1 MKLLQQEWLFFT
13 KSVKKLQMHTNS
25 LIELNRSAYQNNID
39 FLKKTFG
46 KKVVLSSVVKGNA
59 YGHGVQEFVA
69 MAFQC
74 GITHFS
80 VFDVEEAKVVKA
92 ELQDKVTIMI
102 MGLVQDEDMEWV
114 IKNNVEFFVFD
125 KSRLTQ
131 AIKTAKKLNKK
142 AILHIEVET
151 GMNRTGFDKNELN
164 HVISLLQKRKEH
176 LLFKGLCTHYAGAE
190 SIDNYYRVDKQIKKF
205 EEIYQY
211 FCKNDLKPEIRHS
224 ACSAASIMFPQTRM
238 DMVRIGIMQY
248 GLWSSPEV
256 FVTYLNSKKSKIDPL
271 QRVISWKSTIM
282 SIKKVN
288 IGDFIGYGSSFMA
301 KRKMKIAVIPIGYCH
316 GYSRSLSNQGRVL
329 IHGQRCIVV
338 GSVNMNMMTVD
349 VTDIDIAK
357 KEDEVV
363 LIGTQKELSVSVAS
377 FSDFSNQLNYE
388 LLTRISK
395 AIPRKI
401 IE

>member
-1 MKLLQQEWLFFT
+1 
-13 KSVKKLQMHTNS
+13 MHTNS
-25 LIELNRSAYQNNID
+25 IIELNRSAYQKNID
-39 FLKKTFG
+39 FLKKIFG
-46 KKVVLSSVVKGNA
+46 KKVLISSVVKGNA
-59 YGHGVQEFVA
+59 YGHGVQPFVA

-74 GITHFS
+74 GVTHFS
-80 VFDVEEAKVVKA
+80 VFDVQEAKVVKTT
-92 ELQDKVTIMI
+92 LQDKATIMV

-114 IKNNVEFFVFD
+114 IKNDIEFFVFD
-125 KSRLTQ
+125 KTRLTK
-131 AIKTAKKLNKK
+131 AMKTAKKLEKK

-164 HVISLLQKRKEH
+164 TVITFLKREEQH
-176 LLFKGLCTHYAGAE
+176 LSFKGLCTHYAGAE
-190 SIDNYYRVDKQIKKF
+190 SIANYYRVDQQIKKF
-205 EEIYQY
+205 EEIYAF
-211 FCKNDLKPEIRHS
+211 FCKNDLKPQMRHS

-256 FVTYLNSKKSKIDPL
+256 FVTYLNSKKNKIDPL
-271 QRVISWKSTIM
+271 QRVITWKSAIM
-282 SIKKVN
+282 SVKKVN
-288 IGDFIGYGSSFMA
+288 IGDFIGYGTSFMA

-349 VTDIDIAK
+349 VTDIDMAK

-395 AIPRKI
+395 SIPRKI

>member
-1 MKLLQQEWLFFT
+1 
-13 KSVKKLQMHTNS
+13 MHTNS
-25 LIELNRSAYQNNID
+25 LIELDRSAYQKNIN
-39 FLKKTFG
+39 FLKNTFG
-46 KKVVLSSVVKGNA
+46 KKVLVSSVVKGNA
-59 YGHGVQEFVA
+59 YGHGVQPFVA

-80 VFDVEEAKVVKA
+80 VFDVQEAKVVKA
-92 ELQDKVTIMI
+92 TLQDKATILV

-114 IKNNVEFFVFD
+114 IKNDIEFFIFD
-125 KSRLTQ
+125 KSRLTI
-131 AIKTAKKLNKK
+131 AMKTAKKLDKK
-142 AILHIEVET
+142 ATLHIEVET
-151 GMNRTGFDKNELN
+151 GMNRTGFEKNELN
-164 HVISLLQKRKEH
+164 TVIAFLKKHVQH
-176 LLFKGLCTHYAGAE
+176 LNFKGLCTHYAGAE
-190 SIDNYYRVDKQIKKF
+190 SIANYYRVDQQIQKF
-205 EEIYQY
+205 EEIYTF

-248 GLWSSPEV
+248 GLWPSPEV
-256 FVTYLNSKKSKIDPL
+256 FVTYLNSKKNKTDPL
-271 QRVISWKSTIM
+271 QRVITWKSAIM
-282 SIKKVN
+282 SVKKVN
-288 IGDFIGYGSSFMA
+288 IGDFIGYGTSFMA

-329 IHGQRCIVV
+329 ILGQRCVVV

-349 VTDIDIAK
+349 ITDIEMAK